1 MILRRFCMNTN
12 KINFPPELISKI
24 VRCVEEATGN
34 DIRIDIQ
41 KNNLQTRNS
50 IPARVWDLIN
60 TNLINELD
68 IDECT
73 VAKTKRGPWEML
85 VIFEKTT
92 QCVFTFMRE
101 KRFEELKK
109 QQRKRKNMHYVD
121 MLSRQ
126 FNSELLA
133 EERQLSLFEISFSDE
148 DRLSELVQ
156 NLLSELKGDADIVK
170 NHVLVLFETVG
181 YQLTHIRAVMVT
193 PSLDIAKDCDDN
205 WSRYISGN
213 ESAVVEKIDTS
224 ISQAHQPSHGL
235 SLKPKAISRQKNNTK
250 LKETQEETIG
260 KA

>member
-1 MILRRFCMNTN
+1 MNIN

-24 VRCVEEATGN
+24 VRCVEEATGD

-50 IPARVWDLIN
+50 VPSRVWDLLN

-73 VAKTKRGPWEML
+73 IAKTKRGPWEML

-92 QCVFTFMRE
+92 QCIFTFMRE

-109 QQRKRKNMHYVD
+109 QQAKRKNMHYVD
-121 MLSRQ
+121 MLSKQ
-126 FNSELLA
+126 FNSDLLS
-133 EERQLSLFEISFSDE
+133 EGRQMSWFDEKSFSDE
-148 DRLSELVQ
+148 DRLTELVQ
-156 NLLSELKGDADIVK
+156 NLLSELHGEADIVK

-181 YQLTHIRAVMVT
+181 FQLTHIRAVMVT
-193 PSLDIAKDCDDN
+193 PSLDIAKDCNEN
-205 WSRYISGN
+205 WSQYISGN
-213 ESAVVEKIDTS
+213 ESAVVEKIETPES
-224 ISQAHQPSHGL
+224 PSNQPSRGL
-235 SLKPKAISRQKNNTK
+235 SLKPKALNRQKSSSRI
-250 LKETQEETIG
+250 KESDKENIE

>member
-1 MILRRFCMNTN
+1 MNIN

-24 VRCVEEATGN
+24 VRCVEEATGD

-50 IPARVWDLIN
+50 VPARVWDLLN
-60 TNLINELD
+60 TNLINVLD

-73 VAKTKRGPWEML
+73 IAKTKRGPWEML

-109 QQRKRKNMHYVD
+109 QQRKRRNMHYVD
-121 MLSRQ
+121 MLSKQ
-126 FNSELLA
+126 FNNDLLA
-133 EERQLSLFEISFSDE
+133 EEKQLSLFEVSFSDE

-156 NLLSELKGDADIVK
+156 NLLSELHGEADIVK

-181 YQLTHIRAVMVT
+181 FQLTHIRAVMVT
-193 PSLDIAKDCDDN
+193 PSLDIAKDCNEN
-205 WSRYISGN
+205 WSQYISGY
-213 ESAVVEKIDTS
+213 ESAVVEKIETPES
-224 ISQAHQPSHGL
+224 PSNQPSRGL
-235 SLKPKAISRQKNNTK
+235 SLKPKALNRQKSNSRI
-250 LKETQEETIG
+250 KESDKENIE

>member
-1 MILRRFCMNTN
+1 MNIN

-24 VRCVEEATGN
+24 VRCVEEATGD

-50 IPARVWDLIN
+50 VPARVWDLLN
-60 TNLINELD
+60 TNLINVLD

-73 VAKTKRGPWEML
+73 IAKTKRGPWEML

-109 QQRKRKNMHYVD
+109 QQRKRRNMHYVD
-121 MLSRQ
+121 MLSKQ
-126 FNSELLA
+126 FNNDLLA
-133 EERQLSLFEISFSDE
+133 EEKQLSLFEVSFSDE

-156 NLLSELKGDADIVK
+156 NLLSELHGEADIVK

-181 YQLTHIRAVMVT
+181 FQLTHIRAVMVT
-193 PSLDIAKDCDDN
+193 PSLDIAKDCNEN
-205 WSRYISGN
+205 WSQYISGC
-213 ESAVVEKIDTS
+213 ESAVVEKIETPES
-224 ISQAHQPSHGL
+224 PSNQPSRGL
-235 SLKPKAISRQKNNTK
+235 SLKPKALNRQKSNSRI
-250 LKETQEETIG
+250 KESDKENIE

>member
-1 MILRRFCMNTN
+1 MNIN
-12 KINFPPELISKI
+12 KINFSPELISKI
-24 VRCVEEATGN
+24 VRCVEEATGD

-50 IPARVWDLIN
+50 VPARVWDLLN
-60 TNLINELD
+60 TNLINVLD

-73 VAKTKRGPWEML
+73 IAKTKRGPWEML

-109 QQRKRKNMHYVD
+109 QQRKRRNMHYVD
-121 MLSRQ
+121 MLSKQ
-126 FNSELLA
+126 FNNDLLA
-133 EERQLSLFEISFSDE
+133 EEKQLSLFEVSFSDE

-156 NLLSELKGDADIVK
+156 NLLSELHGEADIVK

-181 YQLTHIRAVMVT
+181 FQLTHIRAVMVT
-193 PSLDIAKDCDDN
+193 PSLDIAKDCNEN
-205 WSRYISGN
+205 WSQYISGY
-213 ESAVVEKIDTS
+213 ESAVVEKIETPES
-224 ISQAHQPSHGL
+224 PSNQPSRGL
-235 SLKPKAISRQKNNTK
+235 SLKPKALNRQKSNSRI
-250 LKETQEETIG
+250 KESDKENIE

>member
-1 MILRRFCMNTN
+1 MNVN
-12 KINFPPELISKI
+12 NINFPPELISKI
-24 VRCVEEATGN
+24 VRCVEDATGD
-34 DIRIDIQ
+34 DIRVDIQ

-50 IPARVWDLIN
+50 VPARIWDLLN
-60 TNLINELD
+60 TKLINELN

-73 VAKTKRGPWEML
+73 IAKTKRGPWEML

-109 QQRKRKNMHYVD
+109 QQRKRRNMHYVD
-121 MLSRQ
+121 MLSKQ
-126 FNSELLA
+126 FNSDLLA
-133 EERQLSLFEISFSDE
+133 EENQLSLFETSFADE

-170 NHVLVLFETVG
+170 NHILVLFETVG

-193 PSLDIAKDCDDN
+193 PSLDIAKGCDEN
-205 WSRYISGN
+205 WSQYISDN
-213 ESAVVEKIDTS
+213 ESTVVEKIETPNS
-224 ISQAHQPSHGL
+224 PSNQPSRGL
-235 SLKPKAISRQKNNTK
+235 SLKPKALNRQKNNAK
-250 LKETQEETIG
+250 IKEADKENIE

>member
-1 MILRRFCMNTN
+1 MNIN

-24 VRCVEEATGN
+24 VRCVEEATGD

-50 IPARVWDLIN
+50 VPARVWDLLN

-73 VAKTKRGPWEML
+73 IAKTKRGPWEML

-92 QCVFTFMRE
+92 QCIFTFMRE

-109 QQRKRKNMHYVD
+109 QQAKRKNMHYVD
-121 MLSRQ
+121 MLSKQ
-126 FNSELLA
+126 FNSDLLS
-133 EERQLSLFEISFSDE
+133 EGRQMSWFDEKSFSDE
-148 DRLSELVQ
+148 DRLTELVQ
-156 NLLSELKGDADIVK
+156 NLLSELHGEADIVK

-181 YQLTHIRAVMVT
+181 FQLTHIRAVMVT
-193 PSLDIAKDCDDN
+193 PSLDIAKDCNEN
-205 WSRYISGN
+205 WSQYISGY
-213 ESAVVEKIDTS
+213 ESTVVEKIETPES
-224 ISQAHQPSHGL
+224 PSNQPSRGL
-235 SLKPKAISRQKNNTK
+235 SLKPKALNRQKSSSRI
-250 LKETQEETIG
+250 KESDKENIE

>member
-1 MILRRFCMNTN
+1 MNVN
-12 KINFPPELISKI
+12 NINFPPELISKI
-24 VRCVEEATGN
+24 VRCVEDATGD

-41 KNNLQTRNS
+41 KNDLQTRNS
-50 IPARVWDLIN
+50 VPARIWDLLN
-60 TNLINELD
+60 TKLINELD

-73 VAKTKRGPWEML
+73 IAKTKRGPWEML

-109 QQRKRKNMHYVD
+109 QQRKRRNMHYVD
-121 MLSRQ
+121 MLSKQ
-126 FNSELLA
+126 FNSDLLA
-133 EERQLSLFEISFSDE
+133 EENQLSLFETSFADE

-170 NHVLVLFETVG
+170 NHILVLFETVG

-193 PSLDIAKDCDDN
+193 PSLDIAKDCDEN
-205 WSRYISGN
+205 WSQYISGN
-213 ESAVVEKIDTS
+213 ESTVVEKIETPDS
-224 ISQAHQPSHGL
+224 PSNQPSRGL
-235 SLKPKAISRQKNNTK
+235 SLKPKALKRQKNNAK
-250 LKETQEETIG
+250 IKETDKENTE

>member
-1 MILRRFCMNTN
+1 MNIN

-24 VRCVEEATGN
+24 VRCVEEATGD

-50 IPARVWDLIN
+50 VPARVWDLLN
-60 TNLINELD
+60 TNLINVLD

-73 VAKTKRGPWEML
+73 IAKTKRGPWEML

-109 QQRKRKNMHYVD
+109 QQRKRRNMHYVD
-121 MLSRQ
+121 MLSKQ
-126 FNSELLA
+126 FNNDLLA
-133 EERQLSLFEISFSDE
+133 EEKQLSLFEVSFSDE

-156 NLLSELKGDADIVK
+156 NLLSELHGEADIVK

-181 YQLTHIRAVMVT
+181 FQLTHIRAVMVT
-193 PSLDIAKDCDDN
+193 PSLDIAKDCDEN
-205 WSRYISGN
+205 WSQYISGC
-213 ESAVVEKIDTS
+213 ESAVVEKIETPES
-224 ISQAHQPSHGL
+224 PSNQPSRGL
-235 SLKPKAISRQKNNTK
+235 SLKPKALNRQKSNSRI
-250 LKETQEETIG
+250 KESDKENIE

>member
-1 MILRRFCMNTN
+1 MNVN
-12 KINFPPELISKI
+12 KINFPSELISKI

-50 IPARVWDLIN
+50 VPARVWDLLN

-73 VAKTKRGPWEML
+73 IAKTKRGPWEML

-109 QQRKRKNMHYVD
+109 QQCKRRNMHYVD
-121 MLSRQ
+121 MLSKQ
-126 FNSELLA
+126 FNSDLIA
-133 EERQLSLFEISFSDE
+133 EENQLSLFEVSFSDE

-193 PSLDIAKDCDDN
+193 PSLDIAKDCDEN
-205 WSRYISGN
+205 WSQYISGN
-213 ESAVVEKIDTS
+213 ESAVVEKIEAPAS
-224 ISQAHQPSHGL
+224 PSNQPSRGL
-235 SLKPKAISRQKNNTK
+235 SLKPKALNRQKSNSK
-250 LKETQEETIG
+250 IKEADKENIE

>member
-1 MILRRFCMNTN
+1 MNVN

-50 IPARVWDLIN
+50 VPARVWDLLN

-73 VAKTKRGPWEML
+73 IAKTKRGPWEML

-109 QQRKRKNMHYVD
+109 QQYKRRNMHYVD
-121 MLSRQ
+121 MLSKQ
-126 FNSELLA
+126 FNSDLIA
-133 EERQLSLFEISFSDE
+133 EENQLSLFEVSFSDE

-156 NLLSELKGDADIVK
+156 NLLSELKSDADIVK
-170 NHVLVLFETVG
+170 NHVLVLFEAVG

-193 PSLDIAKDCDDN
+193 PSLDIAKDCDEN
-205 WSRYISGN
+205 WSQYISGN
-213 ESAVVEKIDTS
+213 ESAVVEKIEAPAS
-224 ISQAHQPSHGL
+224 PSNQPSRGL
-235 SLKPKAISRQKNNTK
+235 SLKPKALNRQKSNSK
-250 LKETQEETIG
+250 IKEADKENIE

>member
-1 MILRRFCMNTN
+1 MNVN

-50 IPARVWDLIN
+50 VPARVWDLLN

-73 VAKTKRGPWEML
+73 IAKTKRGPWEML

-109 QQRKRKNMHYVD
+109 QQCKRRNMHYVD
-121 MLSRQ
+121 MLSKQ
-126 FNSELLA
+126 FNSDLIA
-133 EERQLSLFEISFSDE
+133 EENQLSLFEVSFSDE

-193 PSLDIAKDCDDN
+193 PSLDIAKDCDEN
-205 WSRYISGN
+205 WSQYISGN
-213 ESAVVEKIDTS
+213 ESAVVEKIEAPAS
-224 ISQAHQPSHGL
+224 PSNQPSRGL
-235 SLKPKAISRQKNNTK
+235 SLKPKALNRQKSNSK
-250 LKETQEETIG
+250 IKEADKENIE

>member
-1 MILRRFCMNTN
+1 MNVN

-50 IPARVWDLIN
+50 VPARVWDLLN
-60 TNLINELD
+60 ANLINELD

-73 VAKTKRGPWEML
+73 IAKTKRGPWEML

-109 QQRKRKNMHYVD
+109 QQCKRRNMHYVD
-121 MLSRQ
+121 MLSKQ
-126 FNSELLA
+126 FNSDLIA
-133 EERQLSLFEISFSDE
+133 EENQLSLFEVSFSDE

-193 PSLDIAKDCDDN
+193 PSLDIAKDCDEN
-205 WSRYISGN
+205 WSQYISGN
-213 ESAVVEKIDTS
+213 ESAVVEKIEAPAS
-224 ISQAHQPSHGL
+224 PSNQPSRGL
-235 SLKPKAISRQKNNTK
+235 SLKPKALNRQKSNSK
-250 LKETQEETIG
+250 IKEADKENIE

>member
-1 MILRRFCMNTN
+1 MNIN

-24 VRCVEEATGN
+24 VRCVEEATGD

-50 IPARVWDLIN
+50 VPARVWDLLN
-60 TNLINELD
+60 TNLINVLD

-73 VAKTKRGPWEML
+73 IAKTKRGPWEML

-109 QQRKRKNMHYVD
+109 QQRRRRNMHYVD
-121 MLSRQ
+121 MLSKQ
-126 FNSELLA
+126 FNNDLLA
-133 EERQLSLFEISFSDE
+133 EEKQLSLFEVSFSDE

-156 NLLSELKGDADIVK
+156 NLLSELHGEADIVK

-181 YQLTHIRAVMVT
+181 FQLTHIRAVMVT
-193 PSLDIAKDCDDN
+193 PSLDIAKDCNEN
-205 WSRYISGN
+205 WSQYISGY
-213 ESAVVEKIDTS
+213 ESAVVEKIETPES
-224 ISQAHQPSHGL
+224 PSNQPSRGL
-235 SLKPKAISRQKNNTK
+235 SLKPKALNRQKSNSRI
-250 LKETQEETIG
+250 KESDKENIE

>member
-1 MILRRFCMNTN
+1 MKVH
-12 KINFPPELISKI
+12 KINFSRELILKI
-24 VRCVEEATGN
+24 VRCVEDATGD

-50 IPARVWDLIN
+50 VPARIWDLLN

-73 VAKTKRGPWEML
+73 IAKTKRGPWEML

-92 QCVFTFMRE
+92 QCIFTFMRE

-121 MLSRQ
+121 MLSKQ
-126 FNSELLA
+126 FNSNLLA
-133 EERQLSLFEISFSDE
+133 EESQLSLFKTSFADE

-156 NLLSELKGDADIVK
+156 NLLSDLKSDADIVK
-170 NHVLVLFETVG
+170 NHVLVLFDTVG

-193 PSLDIAKDCDDN
+193 PSLDIAKGCNEN
-205 WSRYISGN
+205 WSQYISGN
-213 ESAVVEKIDTS
+213 VSTVVEKIETS
-224 ISQAHQPSHGL
+224 DSPSIQPSRGL
-235 SLKPKAISRQKNNTK
+235 SLKPKALNRKKNNAII
-250 LKETQEETIG
+250 KEANRETIE

>member
-1 MILRRFCMNTN
+1 MNVN
-12 KINFPPELISKI
+12 KINFPPELVSKI

-50 IPARVWDLIN
+50 VPARVWDLLN

-73 VAKTKRGPWEML
+73 IAKTKRGPWEML

-101 KRFEELKK
+101 KRFEELKN
-109 QQRKRKNMHYVD
+109 QQCKRRNMHYVD
-121 MLSRQ
+121 MLSKQ
-126 FNSELLA
+126 FNSDLIA
-133 EERQLSLFEISFSDE
+133 EENQLSLFEVSFSDE

-193 PSLDIAKDCDDN
+193 PSLDIAKDCDEN
-205 WSRYISGN
+205 WSQYISGN
-213 ESAVVEKIDTS
+213 ESAVVEKIEAPAS
-224 ISQAHQPSHGL
+224 PSNQPSRGL
-235 SLKPKAISRQKNNTK
+235 SLKPKALNRQKSNSK
-250 LKETQEETIG
+250 IKEADKENIE

>member
-1 MILRRFCMNTN
+1 MNVN

-50 IPARVWDLIN
+50 VPARVWDLLN

-73 VAKTKRGPWEML
+73 IAKTKRGPWEML

-109 QQRKRKNMHYVD
+109 QQCKRRNMHYVD
-121 MLSRQ
+121 MLSKQ
-126 FNSELLA
+126 FNSDLIA
-133 EERQLSLFEISFSDE
+133 EENQLSLFEVSFSDE

-193 PSLDIAKDCDDN
+193 PSLDIAKDCDEN
-205 WSRYISGN
+205 WSQYISGN
-213 ESAVVEKIDTS
+213 ESAVVEKIEAPAS
-224 ISQAHQPSHGL
+224 PSNQPSRGL
-235 SLKPKAISRQKNNTK
+235 SLKQKALNRQKSNSK
-250 LKETQEETIG
+250 IKEADKENIE

>member
-1 MILRRFCMNTN
+1 MNIN

-24 VRCVEEATGN
+24 VRCVEEATGD

-50 IPARVWDLIN
+50 VPARIWDLLN

-73 VAKTKRGPWEML
+73 IAKTKRGPWEML

-109 QQRKRKNMHYVD
+109 QQRKRRNMHYVD
-121 MLSRQ
+121 MLSKQ
-126 FNSELLA
+126 FNNDLLA
-133 EERQLSLFEISFSDE
+133 EEKQLSLFEVSFSDE

-156 NLLSELKGDADIVK
+156 NLLSELHGEADIVK

-181 YQLTHIRAVMVT
+181 FQLTHIRAVMVT
-193 PSLDIAKDCDDN
+193 PSLDIAKDCNEN
-205 WSRYISGN
+205 WSQYISGY
-213 ESAVVEKIDTS
+213 ESAVVEKIETHES
-224 ISQAHQPSHGL
+224 PSNQPSRGL
-235 SLKPKAISRQKNNTK
+235 SLKPKALNRQKSNSRI
-250 LKETQEETIG
+250 KESDKENIE

>member
-1 MILRRFCMNTN
+1 MNVN
-12 KINFPPELISKI
+12 KINFPPELVSKI

-50 IPARVWDLIN
+50 VPARVWDLLN

-73 VAKTKRGPWEML
+73 IAKTKRGPWEML

-109 QQRKRKNMHYVD
+109 QQCKRRNMHYVD
-121 MLSRQ
+121 MLSKQ
-126 FNSELLA
+126 FNSDLIA
-133 EERQLSLFEISFSDE
+133 EENQLSLFEVSFSDE

-193 PSLDIAKDCDDN
+193 PSLDIAKDCDEN
-205 WSRYISGN
+205 WSQYISGN
-213 ESAVVEKIDTS
+213 ESAVVEKIEAPAS
-224 ISQAHQPSHGL
+224 PSNQPSRGL
-235 SLKPKAISRQKNNTK
+235 SLKPKALNRQKSNSK
-250 LKETQEETIG
+250 IKEADKENIE